1 MRLKK
6 YNFIFEYDN
15 EADEITKLLNDQPDL
30 IEYEEVGYLD
40 LDSVV
45 AASSQFE
52 MTQVYL
58 LGGHTITIDIPLTEF
73 MSDWVTE

>member
-6 YNFIFEYDN
+6 YNFIYEHEND
-15 EADEITKLLNDQPDL
+15 ADEISKLLEDQPDL
-30 IEYEEVGYLD
+30 IEFEEEGFLD

-45 AASSQFE
+45 AATSHFE

-58 LGGHTITIDIPLTEF
+58 LGGHSLTLDISINEF
-73 MSDWVTE
+73 VVDWVMD